1 MSVGKIWKDTGWFHA
16 PKTATDVMQAIA
28 RLGTHSTNHRFAWR
42 GHADADWPWQSSL
55 QRSVDTDGLPPTE
68 SVVRAAEKAILAE
81 ARSRGLGVVGGQH
94 VDDLQL
100 LSDLQHYG
108 VPTRLVDV
116 TSNPTT
122 ALWFAT
128 AEKFHPGRSG
138 AKPRGKGGLLIAV
151 NMHWYGTDTVF
162 STAPVDAKSPHE
174 QLEAALKLDT
184 PFAVG
189 SSMPN
194 DRLRAQEGYF
204 IASAI
209 PESPHG
215 PLLGMQS
222 DRFGNGTET
231 IERVLHSKSRGQGYP
246 HNMPFVALY
255 IRPSLKSKLRK
266 YLKFTYSRTSKT
278 LFPDYFGMKDF
289 GEWRELMKREYAP

>member
-1 MSVGKIWKDTGWFHA
+1 MSVGDIWRKTGWFYA
-16 PKTATDVMQAIA
+16 PKTATEVMQAIA
-28 RLGTHSTNHRFAWR
+28 RLGTHSTTHRFAWR

-55 QRSVDTDGLPPTE
+55 QRRVNSGGAPPTE
-68 SVVRAAEKAILAE
+68 RVVRDAEIAILDE
-81 ARSRGLGVVGGQH
+81 ARDRGLGVVGGHH

-128 AEKFHPGRSG
+128 EEKLLPVKPGASQ
-138 AKPRGKGGLLIAV
+138 RGKGGLLIAV
-151 NMHWYGTDTVF
+151 NMHWYDDSTVF
-162 STAPVDAKSPHE
+162 STAPVNPKSPHE
-174 QLEAALKLDT
+174 QLESALKLDT

-204 IASAI
+204 IASAV
-209 PESPHG
+209 PDSPNG

-222 DRFGNGTET
+222 DRFNDGAATVQS
-231 IERVLHSKSRGQGYP
+231 VLDSKSRGQGYP

-255 IRPSLKSKLRK
+255 IQPKLKNKLRQ

-289 GEWRELMKREYAP
+289 GDWRERMKPEHMS